1 MTKFIRPINALV
13 IAQFFAA
20 FGDNMILY
28 IILAIMT
35 RDNYPAYYAP
45 LAQAAFV
52 VPYILFTP
60 ILGRLADRYP
70 KTNILKAGNAIK
82 IVGLL
87 MLLLD
92 FDPAAS
98 YFVVGAGA
106 AIYTMAKYGI
116 LPWLCKNDKSLV
128 RYNSWVEGST
138 IAAILIGGITGGILS
153 DLSINVAIYVGFIV
167 FAVSIY
173 FNFLIPKNPANTTLK
188 FKGTLRY
195 FAEDCKTIFNTRES
209 RFAVTG
215 TASFWMVSTVFRM
228 ILIVWIPA
236 TLFLK
241 DNTDISILFA
251 LTGVGLIIG
260 SLIVPMIISMKKMYR
275 AVYAGVVMAVIL
287 ALFLFIH
294 SIGFT
299 VALLLLVGVSGAI
312 LIIPLNAT
320 LQTIGKAT
328 IGPGRAVACQNI
340 VENSAMLVGVGI
352 YTVASGA
359 GVDIRWSIAMLAL
372 VFMIIVFYMLQMM
385 KGLKLAALFV
395 RDPLDLN

>member
-1 MTKFIRPINALV
+1 MTRFVRPINAMV

-52 VPYILFTP
+52 IPYILFTP
-60 ILGRLADRYP
+60 VLGRMADRYP

-82 IVGLL
+82 IIGLL
-87 MLLLD
+87 MLWLD
-92 FDPAAS
+92 CDPAVS
-98 YFVVGAGA
+98 YFLVGTGA
-106 AIYTMAKYGI
+106 AVYTMAKYGI

-138 IAAILIGGITGGILS
+138 IAAILIGGISGGILS
-153 DLSINVAIYVGFIV
+153 DLSVNMAIYVGFVV
-167 FAVSIY
+167 FGISIY
-173 FNFLIPKNPANTTLK
+173 FNFLIPKNQANTTLK
-188 FKGTLRY
+188 FKGLLRH
-195 FAEDCKTIFNTRES
+195 FVSDCRLIFHTRES

-228 ILIVWIPA
+228 ILIAWIPA
-236 TLFLK
+236 VLFMK
-241 DNTDISILFA
+241 DNTDISILFS

-260 SLIVPMIISMKKMYR
+260 SLIVPIIVTMKKMYR
-275 AVYAGVVMAVIL
+275 AVYAGVVMALIL
-287 ALFLFIH
+287 SLFLFIH
-294 SIGFT
+294 SVGFT
-299 VALLLLVGVSGAI
+299 VALLLLVGVSGAV

-340 VENSAMLVGVGI
+340 VENSAMLIGVGI
-352 YTVASGA
+352 YTMASKA
-359 GVDIRWSIAMLAL
+359 NIDIRWSIATLAV
-372 VFMIIVFYMLQMM
+372 VFLIIILYMLQMV
-385 KGLKLAALFV
+385 KGLRLAS
-395 RDPLDLN
+395 RDPFDLQ

>member
-20 FGDNMILY
+20 FGDNMILF
-28 IILAIMT
+28 IILAIMS

-60 ILGRLADRYP
+60 ILGRMADRYP
-70 KTNILKAGNAIK
+70 KTNILKMGNAIK
-82 IVGLL
+82 IIGLL

-92 FDPAAS
+92 FDPAGS
-98 YFVVGAGA
+98 YFVVGTGA

-116 LPWLCKNDKSLV
+116 LPWLCKNDKFLV

-138 IAAILIGGITGGILS
+138 IAAILIGSITGGVLS
-153 DLSINVAIYVGFIV
+153 DLSISLAIYVGFIV
-167 FAVSIY
+167 FAISIY

-195 FAEDCKTIFNTRES
+195 FVNDCKMIFRTRES

-215 TASFWMVSTVFRM
+215 TASFWMASSVFRM
-228 ILIVWIPA
+228 ILIAWIPA
-236 TLFLK
+236 TLLLK

-251 LTGVGLIIG
+251 LTGVGLVIG
-260 SLIVPMIISMKKMYR
+260 SLIVPLIISMEKMYR
-275 AVYAGVVMAVIL
+275 AVYAGVAMAIIL
-287 ALFLFIH
+287 GLFLFIH

-299 VALLLLVGVSGAI
+299 VVLLLLVGVSGAI

-359 GVDIRWSIAMLAL
+359 NIDVRWSIATLAL
-372 VFMIIVFYMLQMM
+372 VFLVIVFYMLQMV
-385 KGLKLAALFV
+385 KGLKLAALNVKNPTDF
-395 RDPLDLN
+395 L